1 MQAGLKPFIGIT
13 GGIGSGKSTICRIFS
28 CLGIPIFEA
37 DTAAR
42 EICENDYQVK
52 EAIIAE
58 FGPKAYHPDG
68 SYNRAWIKGLLQK
81 YPGDVAQLNAI
92 IHPAVRSKAAEWI
105 LNTPEAPFCLYES
118 ALITPRTKPE
128 HIDQIITVD
137 CPLNERIQHIQQRSH
152 LSYMETMQMIDLQ
165 PKPKNYLW
173 GADFVIQNGK
183 NDRVFPQVMNIL
195 KAFTCFVLL
204 LAGPAVS
211 AQFPAAS
218 AQLKAMTFNVRLDT
232 DSDGLNQW
240 KYRAKHCG
248 ELIRYHEADIVGLQ
262 EAYLHQ
268 ITDLEKELPDFG
280 WFGKGRDDG
289 KAEGEFSALMYR
301 KSKFKL
307 LKESTFWLSDSCDK
321 VGFGW
326 DAACRRVVTWGH
338 FQEIKTGK
346 KFYVFNTHFDHLG
359 KVARRESAKLVLRK
373 ITEIAGKSPAILT
386 GDFNATPDD
395 EPIQILVDQKNPER
409 VIDAEK
415 ISKNGHY
422 GPYSSFNGFVKEQD
436 GRHID
441 YIFVK
446 NGPSVLQHA
455 THSETWENKY
465 PTDHFPVSA
474 VVRIP

>member
-1 MQAGLKPFIGIT
+1 MTTGLKPFIGIT

-28 CLGIPIFEA
+28 CLGIPVFEA
-37 DTAAR
+37 DKAAR
-42 EICENDYQVK
+42 EICDQDTAVK

-58 FGPKAYHPDG
+58 FGPKAYLPDG

-81 YPGDVAQLNAI
+81 YPGDVAHLNAI
-92 IHPAVRSKAAEWI
+92 IHPAVRQKATEWFAS
-105 LNTPEAPFCLYES
+105 TPDAPFCLYES
-118 ALITPRTKPE
+118 ALITPQKKPE
-128 HIDQIITVD
+128 PISHIITVD
-137 CPLNERIQHIQQRSH
+137 APLNERIQSIQKRSKI
-152 LSYMETMQMIDLQ
+152 SYMETMQMIDLQ

-183 NDRVFPQVMNIL
+183 NDQVFPQVMNIL

-204 LAGPAVS
+204 LVGPS
-211 AQFPAAS
+211 AT
-218 AQLKAMTFNVRLDT
+218 AQLKAMTFNIRMDT
-232 DSDGLNQW
+232 ESDGINQW

-248 ELIRYHEADIVGLQ
+248 ELIRYHKADIIGLQ
-262 EAYLHQ
+262 EAFLHQ
-268 ITDLEKELPDFG
+268 ITDLEKELTGFG

-289 KAEGEFSALMYR
+289 KAQGEFSALMYR

-307 LKESTFWLSDSCDK
+307 MKESTFWLSDSCDK

-326 DAACRRVVTWGH
+326 DAACRRVVTWGQ
-338 FQEIKTGK
+338 FQERKTGK
-346 KFYVFNTHFDHLG
+346 KFFVFNTHFDHLG

-373 ITEIAGKSPAILT
+373 IAEIAGKTPVILT
-386 GDFNATPDD
+386 GDFNATPED
-395 EPIQILVDQKNPER
+395 EPIQILVDTKNPAR
-409 VIDAEK
+409 VIDTEK
-415 ISKNGHY
+415 ISRNGHY
-422 GPYSSFNGFVKEQD
+422 GPYSSFNGFTKEQE

-446 NGPSVLQHA
+446 NGPVVLQHT

-474 VVRIP
+474 VIRIP